1 MPKRCRGF
9 TLVELLVTITL
20 VGILA
25 AIAIPSFSTAIQ
37 NTKADTEVS
46 DFQRFLNYAR
56 QQAINSG
63 TVIRVTPSVAG
74 TAWNTQLSAIDP
86 AVTAPIPILRVLPA
100 MDSASVLTVSGNP
113 TAIDFN
119 NLGGL
124 SAPVPVPAGAL
135 SITYTRGSITRV
147 INICL
152 SGRIALGACI

>member
-25 AIAIPSFSTAIQ
+25 AIAIPSFSSAIQ

-63 TVIRVTPSVAG
+63 TVVRVAPAVAG
-74 TAWNTQLSAIDP
+74 GAWNTQLYAYDP
-86 AVTAPIPILRVLPA
+86 TVSPIKALRVLSA
-100 MDSASVLTVSGNP
+100 MDTTSVLTVSGNP

-124 SAPVPVPAGAL
+124 AAPVPTAAAAV
-135 SITYTRGSITRV
+135 SVTYTRGTITRV

-152 SGRIALGACI
+152 SGRIVLGGC

>member
-9 TLVELLVTITL
+9 TLIELLVTITL

-25 AIAIPSFSTAIQ
+25 AIAIPSFSSAIQ

-56 QQAINSG
+56 QQAINTG
-63 TVIRVTPSVAG
+63 TVVRVAPAVAG
-74 TAWNTQLSAIDP
+74 GAWNTQLYAYDP
-86 AVTAPIPILRVLPA
+86 TVSPIKELRVLSA
-100 MDSASVLTVSGNP
+100 MDTTSLLTVGGNP
-113 TAIDFN
+113 VAIDFN

-124 SAPVPVPAGAL
+124 AAPVPVPAGPL
-135 SITYTRGSITRV
+135 VITYTRGTITKV

-152 SGRIALGACI
+152 TGRIALGACI

>member
-1 MPKRCRGF
+1 MAKGCRGF

-63 TVIRVTPSVAG
+63 TVIRITPTVAG
-74 TAWNTQLSAIDP
+74 SAWNTQLSIVDP
-86 AVTAPIPILRVLPA
+86 ATSPVTTLRVLSA
-100 MDSASVLTVSGNP
+100 MDTGSVLTVNGNP
-113 TAIDFN
+113 SAIDFN

-124 SAPVPVPAGAL
+124 AAPVPTPAAAL
-135 SITYTRGSITRV
+135 SITYTRGTISRV
-147 INICL
+147 INVCL
-152 SGRIALGACI
+152 SGRIVLGNCI

>member
-9 TLVELLVTITL
+9 TLIELLVTLTL

-25 AIAIPSFSTAIQ
+25 AIAVPSFTTAIQ

-63 TVIRVTPSVAG
+63 TVIRITPAAAG
-74 TAWNTQLSAIDP
+74 GAWNTQLYAYDP
-86 AVTAPIPILRVLPA
+86 TVTPVTPLRVLSA
-100 MDSASVLTVSGNP
+100 MDTASVLVVSGNP
-113 TAIDFN
+113 SAIDFN

-124 SAPVPVPAGAL
+124 AAPVPTPAAAL
-135 SITYTRGSITRV
+135 SITYTRGTTSRV

-152 SGRIALGACI
+152 SGRIVLGNCI

>member
-63 TVIRVTPSVAG
+63 TVIRITPTVAG
-74 TAWNTQLSAIDP
+74 AAWNTQLSAIDP
-86 AVTAPIPILRVLPA
+86 AAPIPVLRVLSA
-100 MDSASVLTVSGNP
+100 MDSASLLTVSGNP
-113 TAIDFN
+113 SAIDFN

-124 SAPVPVPAGAL
+124 AAPVPAPAGAL
-135 SITYTRGSITRV
+135 VITYTRGTITRV

-152 SGRIALGACI
+152 SGRIVLGGC

>member
-9 TLVELLVTITL
+9 TLIELLVTLTL

-25 AIAIPSFSTAIQ
+25 AIAVPSFSTAIQ

-63 TVIRVTPSVAG
+63 TVIRITPTVAG
-74 TAWNTQLSAIDP
+74 SAWNTQLYAYDP
-86 AVTAPIPILRVLPA
+86 TVTPVTPLRVLSA
-100 MDSASVLTVSGNP
+100 MDTASVLVVSGNP
-113 TAIDFN
+113 SAIDFN

-124 SAPVPVPAGAL
+124 AAPLPTASAAV
-135 SITYTRGSITRV
+135 SITYTRGTITRV

>member
-25 AIAIPSFSTAIQ
+25 AIAIPSFSSAIQ
-37 NTKADTEVS
+37 NTRADTEVS

-63 TVIRVTPSVAG
+63 TVIRITPTVAG
-74 TAWNTQLSAIDP
+74 GAWNTQLSAIDP
-86 AVTAPIPILRVLPA
+86 AAPAPIPILRVLPA
-100 MDSASVLTVSGNP
+100 MDSVSVLTVSGNP
-113 TAIDFN
+113 SAIDFN

-124 SAPVPVPAGAL
+124 AAPMPTPATAL
-135 SITYTRGSITRV
+135 SITYTRGTISRV

-152 SGRIALGACI
+152 SGRIVLGACI

>member
-9 TLVELLVTITL
+9 TLIELLVTLTL

-25 AIAIPSFSTAIQ
+25 AIAVPSFTTAIQ

-63 TVIRVTPSVAG
+63 TVIRITPTVAG
-74 TAWNTQLSAIDP
+74 SAWSTQLSIVDP
-86 AVTAPIPILRVLPA
+86 ATTTTLRVLSA
-100 MDSASVLTVSGNP
+100 MDTGSVLTVNGNP
-113 TAIDFN
+113 SAIDFN

-124 SAPVPVPAGAL
+124 AAPVPTPAAAL
-135 SITYTRGSITRV
+135 SITYTRGTTSRV

-152 SGRIALGACI
+152 SGRIVLGNCI

>member
-25 AIAIPSFSTAIQ
+25 AIAIPSFSTTIQ

-63 TVIRVTPSVAG
+63 TAIRITPAVAG
-74 TAWNTQLSAIDP
+74 GAWNTQLTAIDP
-86 AVTAPIPILRVLPA
+86 AAPIPILRVLSA
-100 MDSASVLTVSGNP
+100 MDSGSVLAVSGNP
-113 TAIDFN
+113 SAIDFN

-124 SAPVPVPAGAL
+124 AAPVPTPAAAL
-135 SITYTRGSITRV
+135 VITYNRGTITRV

-152 SGRIALGACI
+152 SGRIVLGGC